1 MFVLCPCL
9 FRELHSAQHIK
20 ILSLISNLRLQLAG
34 LVLVV
39 HVESQDS
46 SILTSTAMKEQYYF
60 NDYDCDNKFEC
71 FARLLEVSHILF
83 C

>member
-46 SILTSTAMKEQYYF
+46 SILTSTAMK
-60 NDYDCDNKFEC
+60 
-71 FARLLEVSHILF
+71 VHHILTIMIVIISLSVLHV

>member
-1 MFVLCPCL
+1 M
-9 FRELHSAQHIK
+9 
-20 ILSLISNLRLQLAG
+20 AG

-39 HVESQDS
+39 NVESQDS
-46 SILTSTAMKEQYYF
+46 SVLTSTAIKVHHIL
-60 NDYDCDNKFEC
+60 NDNDCDNKFEC